1 MCTPTLVESEQLQ
14 ENVTGGQ
21 GNIWSGYDINDNNDE
36 WEIFSMNNRV
46 IESASVFFSMLPRN
60 RILIES

>member
-21 GNIWSGYDINDNNDE
+21 GNIWSGYNINDNNE
-36 WEIFSMNNRV
+36 WEILSMNNRV
-46 IESASVFFSMLPRN
+46 IESASVFFSMFSLN
-60 RILIES
+60 HKQNI